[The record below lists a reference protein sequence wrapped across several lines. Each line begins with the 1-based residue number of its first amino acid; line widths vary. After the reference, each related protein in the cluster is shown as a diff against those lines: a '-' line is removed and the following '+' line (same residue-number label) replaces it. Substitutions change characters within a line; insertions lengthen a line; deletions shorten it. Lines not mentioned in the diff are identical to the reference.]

1 MIAKID
7 PANEAAIRRFA
18 ALLASKYSIAGVILY
33 GSRARGTHRPDSDVD
48 VAVLLIGERQSFV
61 DTKLAMADLAFDV
74 MLETGLRISP
84 LPVWVS
90 EWERPEQYSN
100 PELLRNIDREGIRF

>member
-1 MIAKID
+1 MRIEPKTKH
-7 PANEAAIRRFA
+7 AIQRFA
-18 ALLASKYSIAGVILY
+18 ALLADRYSVAGVILY

-48 VAVLLIGERQSFV
+48 VAVLINGERLEFV
-61 DTKLAMADLAFDV
+61 ETKMAMADLAFDV
-74 MLETGLRISP
+74 LLEDGLRISP
-84 LPVWVS
+84 LPIWVS